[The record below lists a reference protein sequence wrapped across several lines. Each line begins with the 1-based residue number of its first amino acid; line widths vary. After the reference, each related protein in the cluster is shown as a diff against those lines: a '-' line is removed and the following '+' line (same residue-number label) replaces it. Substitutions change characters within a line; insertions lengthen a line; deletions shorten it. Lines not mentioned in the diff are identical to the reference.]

1 VTRFICVLFLLL
13 AVSRCGSVARAQ
25 VSDEVVVARV
35 CVSESGFDTTECA
48 AITHALVAN
57 AAEHGM
63 SVRAMA
69 FAYSPRA
76 TGRTSYGPRSWIASL
91 HPDRRVAV
99 PGRSDEWV
107 RVRFAALVSTA
118 WLALRNMTATPC
130 PGSIHWSARW
140 CRDCVARMGRT
151 GFVRC
156 AVATANV
163 FWMRGRT

>member
-1 VTRFICVLFLLL
+1 
-13 AVSRCGSVARAQ
+13 
-25 VSDEVVVARV
+25 VSDEVIVARV
-35 CVSESGFDTTECA
+35 CVSESGFDNVECA

-76 TGRTSYGPRSWIASL
+76 TGRISYGSRSWISHL
-91 HPDRRVAV
+91 HPDRRTPV

-107 RVRFAALVSTA
+107 RVRFASLVNVA
-118 WLALRNMTATPC
+118 WLALRNMTSTPC
-130 PGSIHWSARW
+130 EGATHWAARW
-140 CRDCVARMGRT
+140 CARCTTTMRRA
-151 GFVRC
+151 GFIPC

-163 FWMRGRT
+163 FWLRGERQ